1 MNLYKLFGNYGTWK
15 WPASVNRELAMKF
28 KCPPKRFSTV
38 SVTLHGLRLSLDFFP
53 LSCCGRA
60 FHWKTVGQ
68 TDILRV

>member
-38 SVTLHGLRLSLDFFP
+38 SVTLHGLRLSLEFSPF
-53 LSCCGRA
+53 LV
-60 FHWKTVGQ
+60 VGGPFIGSLWAKL
-68 TDILRV
+68 TY